1 MTVLFWEVVACDGFF
16 WEVVA
21 CDGFILGGGRFWRLY
36 SGRWSPVT
44 VLSWE
49 VVACD
54 GFILGGGCL

>member
-1 MTVLFWEVVACDGFF
+1 VTVLF

-21 CDGFILGGGRFWRLY
+21 CDGFILGGGRFWRFY

-54 GFILGGGCL
+54 GFMLGGGCL